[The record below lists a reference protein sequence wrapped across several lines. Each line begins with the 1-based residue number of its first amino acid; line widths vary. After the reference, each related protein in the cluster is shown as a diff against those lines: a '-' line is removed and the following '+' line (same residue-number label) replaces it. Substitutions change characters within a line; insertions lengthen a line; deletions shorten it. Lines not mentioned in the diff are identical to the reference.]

1 VKYAVPEPAKRA
13 APAPAKPAAK
23 PAPKPAAKPAPKPK
37 AAVPKADPSAPKPV
51 PGKLQKANLAELKA
65 PAPEPV
71 KGGTGMQLK
80 SEAPKSRLAALTAG
94 GAGLGAGIFGL
105 GKSAAAGN
113 AAKGAAAKSAATAT
127 SADAAEAV
135 AVLVAGAAAGQT
147 GTSVVNKNARVRVIR
162 RTPKG
167 ELPLPLQAAFAL
179 SVPASF
185 VVALLQFLL
194 SV

>member
-1 VKYAVPEPAKRA
+1 
-13 APAPAKPAAK
+13 
-23 PAPKPAAKPAPKPK
+23 
-37 AAVPKADPSAPKPV
+37 
-51 PGKLQKANLAELKA
+51 
-65 PAPEPV
+65 
-71 KGGTGMQLK
+71 
-80 SEAPKSRLAALTAG
+80 
-94 GAGLGAGIFGL
+94 
-105 GKSAAAGN
+105 
-113 AAKGAAAKSAATAT
+113 
-127 SADAAEAV
+127 V

-147 GTSVVNKNARVRVIR
+147 GTSIVNKNARVRVIR

>member
-1 VKYAVPEPAKRA
+1 
-13 APAPAKPAAK
+13 
-23 PAPKPAAKPAPKPK
+23 
-37 AAVPKADPSAPKPV
+37 
-51 PGKLQKANLAELKA
+51 
-65 PAPEPV
+65 
-71 KGGTGMQLK
+71 MQLK

-113 AAKGAAAKSAATAT
+113 AAKGAAAKSAAVAT

-135 AVLVAGAAAGQT
+135 AVLVAGTAAGQT

-167 ELPLPLQAAFAL
+167 ELPLPLQAALAL